1 MRPDN
6 SFQRTASPPL
16 NSSVG
21 TTPMSSCGIIE
32 LKSPYPFTDTVQR
45 LLVAFSEKDI
55 KVFATIDQQAEAQ
68 AVGLAMPP
76 TTLIVFGNP
85 KAGTPIMLANPRA
98 GIDLPLKILVCE
110 LQPSHIAVMFTAA
123 SEIIARYSLPTE
135 FASNLL
141 PVEHLIAAVL
151 NERAD
156 A

>member
-1 MRPDN
+1 
-6 SFQRTASPPL
+6 
-16 NSSVG
+16 
-21 TTPMSSCGIIE
+21 MSSCGIVE
-32 LKSPYPFTDTVQR
+32 LKSPYSFTDTVQR
-45 LLVAFSEKDI
+45 LLAAFSEKGI
-55 KVFATIDQQAEAQ
+55 RIFATIDQQAEAR

-110 LQPSHIAVMFTAA
+110 LQTGHIAVMFTAA

-141 PVEHLIAAVL
+141 PAEHLVAAVL
-151 NERAD
+151 NERAG